1 MTMLSDLKSLIT
13 TLAPTETTIAE
24 IREPPHD
31 PTDPHTAPA
40 AVLTLYSTGGPQA
53 SSDFSGGTFAPRTAQ
68 LRVRDPLAR
77 QCEARTEALY
87 ALFVAVRAYPQFPRI
102 VASSAPFYGYPPDAA
117 SGATIG
123 SFNLSL
129 VWSG

>member
-1 MTMLSDLKSLIT
+1 MSMLSDLKLLIA

-40 AVLTLYSTGGPQA
+40 AVLTLYSTGGPRGA
-53 SSDFSGGTFAPRTAQ
+53 TDFSGGTFAPRTAQ
-68 LRVRDPLAR
+68 LRVRDATAGG
-77 QCEARTEALY
+77 CERRTEALY
-87 ALFVAVRAYPQFPRI
+87 ALFVAVRGYPNFPSL
-102 VASSAPFYGYPPDAA
+102 VASSSPFYSYPPDANGN
-117 SGATIG
+117 SIG
-123 SFNLSL
+123 SFNVSL

>member
-68 LRVRDPLAR
+68 LRVRDPLAGG
-77 QCEARTEALY
+77 CERRTEALY

-102 VASSAPFYGYPPDAA
+102 VASSAPTYVYPPDANGN
-117 SGATIG
+117 SIG